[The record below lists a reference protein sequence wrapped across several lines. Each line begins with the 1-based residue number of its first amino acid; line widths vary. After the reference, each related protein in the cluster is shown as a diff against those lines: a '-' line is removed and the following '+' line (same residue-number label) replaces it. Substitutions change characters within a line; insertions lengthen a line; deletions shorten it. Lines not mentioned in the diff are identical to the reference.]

1 MSDPPS
7 DLDSFEFTFESY
19 LDYSTRMEAD
29 PNPHLDDYDTL
40 SLTESVARHQEEFG
54 RTYHAYRSGSYHFPN
69 DPTEA
74 ERLDEQ
80 HQLIKTIMDGRN
92 YLAPLSRRRPPRRM
106 LDIATGT
113 GTWAVEMGDDFPDTQ
128 VVGTDLSPIQPSVV
142 PPNVMFIVEDSSEE
156 WCYSDK
162 FDYIHCRVTI
172 GCWAD
177 MKQQIIQQAFDNL
190 EPGGMLECQECLAE
204 PSCDD
209 GTMRDDF
216 AYWRWSQELI
226 TASAMADR
234 QLDVVDKLKHWLGEV
249 GFVDVHESV
258 FKIPFNTWPKD
269 RRLKH
274 VGLLW
279 QRNLMAG
286 LSGFSLGLF
295 NRMLGRTVEEIEV
308 NLVGVRNSLY
318 DKNVHAYTKLVVVW
332 GRKPKA

>member
-1 MSDPPS
+1 
-7 DLDSFEFTFESY
+7 
-19 LDYSTRMEAD
+19 
-29 PNPHLDDYDTL
+29 
-40 SLTESVARHQEEFG
+40 
-54 RTYHAYRSGSYHFPN
+54 
-69 DPTEA
+69 
-74 ERLDEQ
+74 
-80 HQLIKTIMDGRN
+80 
-92 YLAPLSRRRPPRRM
+92 
-106 LDIATGT
+106 
-113 GTWAVEMGDDFPDTQ
+113 
-128 VVGTDLSPIQPSVV
+128 
-142 PPNVMFIVEDSSEE
+142 
-156 WCYSDK
+156 
-162 FDYIHCRVTI
+162 
-172 GCWAD
+172 

-308 NLVGVRNSLY
+308 CHVGPTV
-318 DKNVHAYTKLVVVW
+318 
-332 GRKPKA
+332 